1 MNFSK
6 RNSQAPSLPVVDLG
20 KAVAS
25 QLIVLHHF
33 ALYGPMSDVASPLL
47 GGLLVWL
54 VDHARLAVQVFLVVG
69 GYLAARSLLPQP
81 GAEPTRRS
89 GNLLLTLGHRARRL
103 LPPYVVALLAAVWC
117 AWCARSLIDYPTIPE
132 APTLWQF
139 TANLFMLQDV
149 LEENALSAGV
159 WYIAIDFQLYAMLAL
174 LCTWRASSAVDARR
188 RGVWTAL
195 AVVVMTAASLVSFNR
210 DRTMDAWGIYFFGA
224 YGLGILAQWASTGPQ
239 ARRWRWVLGV
249 LIALALAVE
258 WRSRI
263 ALAGAVALVLALGV
277 GNRITLSAASRRLVA
292 WLSRISY
299 TVFLLHYPVS
309 MVVGAAFYRLWPA
322 SSGMH
327 ALGLLAAWG
336 LSLLAGDW
344 LQSALEPGSARPVMA
359 SAFASARAAVA
370 QAGLR
375 LRALGQFRPFGPGHY
390 GAEETRL
397 WRQ

>member
-1 MNFSK
+1 MKGWFASIGRMNFSN
-6 RNSQAPSLPVVDLG
+6 RNPQAPSLPVVDVG

-81 GAEPTRRS
+81 GAEPTRRGGS
-89 GNLLLTLGHRARRL
+89 LLLTLGHRARRL

-139 TANLFMLQDV
+139 TANLLMLQDV

-174 LCTWRASSAVDARR
+174 LCAWRASSAVDARR

-195 AVVVMTAASLVSFNR
+195 VVVVMTAASLASFNL
-210 DRTMDAWGIYFFGA
+210 DRELDIWGIYFFGA
-224 YGLGILAQWASTGPQ
+224 YGLGIMAQWAGSGGSQ
-239 ARRWRWVLGV
+239 ARLWRWVLAG
-249 LIALALAVE
+249 LIVLALAVE

-263 ALAGAVALVLALGV
+263 ALAGAVALVLALGA
-277 GNRITLSAASRRLVA
+277 GRRIALPEALMRPVA

-309 MVVGAAFYRLWPA
+309 LVVGAAFYRLWPD
-322 SSGMH
+322 SPGLNV
-327 ALGLLAAWG
+327 LGLLVAWG

-344 LQSALEPGSARPVMA
+344 LQSALEPSAARPP
-359 SAFASARAAVA
+359 SGKASAR
-370 QAGLR
+370 
-375 LRALGQFRPFGPGHY
+375 RASTSNTLS
-390 GAEETRL
+390 T
-397 WRQ
+397 